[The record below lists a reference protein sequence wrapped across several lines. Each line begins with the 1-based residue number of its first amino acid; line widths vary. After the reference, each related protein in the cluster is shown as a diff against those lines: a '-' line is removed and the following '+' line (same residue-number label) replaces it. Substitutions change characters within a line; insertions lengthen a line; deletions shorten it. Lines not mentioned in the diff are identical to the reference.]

1 MQSYDTIKKQQ
12 YFIIPQGEPH
22 VYASNNDDPWTIYWV
37 PFTGNMAPFFG
48 DNCYTPTDIITAKTS
63 RVADRNNI
71 FEEIFLTLSDNYSL
85 DNLRY
90 ASSLL

>member
-1 MQSYDTIKKQQ
+1 MFMPPIMM
-12 YFIIPQGEPH
+12 ILG
-22 VYASNNDDPWTIYWV
+22 TIYWV
-37 PFTGNMAPFFG
+37 PFTENMAPFFG